1 VSFDIGDVVTLD
13 FTVAVDGVPT
23 NATVTLTVTQ
33 PDGTTLTPA
42 PSISNPTTGSYTASL
57 LAAMNGLYSARWVS
71 TGAATAS
78 QTDAFW
84 VGTGISVSDVKLRLN
99 KTLSVDDTEIQSM
112 LDAALAEYGEYV
124 GPVAGPV
131 TETLSGGGTALLLRS
146 PNVTAITAA
155 AYSDGTTITVDDLV
169 VDNGIISWGYNTAGY
184 FTRGIRNVTVTYTV
198 GALSA
203 NHREAII
210 ADVAGYFDLTQSG
223 PAGPDDGYSI
233 AQRGA
238 PLILFPRIRALAL
251 PGIA

>member
-13 FTVAVDGVPT
+13 FTDSVNGVLTDPT
-23 NATVTLTVTQ
+23 ALTLTITL
-33 PDGTTLTPA
+33 PDGTTSPVTPSHTSTGVYA
-42 PSISNPTTGSYTASL
+42 GTYVPT
-57 LAAMNGLYSARWVS
+57 MNGLHSYVWQATGVGQS
-71 TGAATAS
+71 TERGE
-78 QTDAFW
+78 FW
-84 VGTGISVSDVKLRLN
+84 VGTGISVADVKLRLN
-99 KTLSVDDTEIQSM
+99 KTLSVDDSEITSM
-112 LDAALAEYGEYV
+112 LDAAFAEYAEHV
-124 GPVAGPV
+124 GPMPGPV
-131 TETLSGGGTALLLRS
+131 TETLSGGGTTLILRS
-146 PNVTAITAA
+146 PNVTAITTA

-169 VDNGIISWGYNTAGY
+169 VDNGIVSWGYGTAGY

-198 GALSA
+198 GALPA